1 MLSRKNM
8 AFESDRSRMQLR
20 VYSLLSRQ
28 ISNLSALLLQISHGG
43 MTLSLQ
49 GRLF

>member
-8 AFESDRSRMQLR
+8 AFESDRSRMPPR

-28 ISNLSALLLQISHGG
+28 DSNLSALLQISHGG
-43 MTLSLQ
+43 MILSLQ
-49 GRLF
+49 SRLF